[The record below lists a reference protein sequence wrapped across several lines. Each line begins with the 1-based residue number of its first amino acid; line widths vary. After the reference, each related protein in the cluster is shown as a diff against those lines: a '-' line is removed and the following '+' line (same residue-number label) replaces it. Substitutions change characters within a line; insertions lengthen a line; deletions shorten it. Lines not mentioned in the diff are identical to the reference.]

1 MPIGKRISFG
11 IGLVLVLAFFL
22 NSCGKKENID
32 WVTYHSFDKLFTI
45 DYPPTWGHSLDGHV
59 FNITPPDKTGLV
71 AVSGYVDPESTF
83 DEKKFRDMVMLDFV
97 ECRVKESF
105 KAVKGKNDWVGED
118 AVYERTINGQKFIYL
133 FRVAHRGQVGAF
145 IAVSDLEI
153 HMKAN
158 MGNFKKIM
166 DSLVILDDPTKPEDL
181 SRTTPVVEKA
191 KPWQEKLIDW
201 IRSTE
206 KKEDKK
212 SYYSN

>member
-1 MPIGKRISFG
+1 MPIRKRNAFG
-11 IGLVLVLAFFL
+11 IGLFLVLSVCL
-22 NSCGKKENID
+22 SSCGKKENID
-32 WVTYHSFDKLFTI
+32 WVTYHSLDKLFTI
-45 DYPPTWGHSLDGHV
+45 DYPPTWEHSLDGHV

-71 AVSGYVDPESTF
+71 AVSGYIDPGTTF
-83 DEKKFRDMVMLDFV
+83 DEKAFKAMVMLDFV
-97 ECRVKESF
+97 ECRVKEPF
-105 KAVKGKNDWVGED
+105 KAVTGHEWIGED
-118 AVYERTINGQKFIYL
+118 ALYERTINGQKFIYL
-133 FRVAHRGQVGAF
+133 FRVAHRDQVGAF

-158 MGNFKKIM
+158 MGNYKQIM

-181 SRTTPVVEKA
+181 SRTTPVVEKI

>member
-1 MPIGKRISFG
+1 VK
-11 IGLVLVLAFFL
+11 
-22 NSCGKKENID
+22 
-32 WVTYHSFDKLFTI
+32 
-45 DYPPTWGHSLDGHV
+45 
-59 FNITPPDKTGLV
+59 
-71 AVSGYVDPESTF
+71 DP
-83 DEKKFRDMVMLDFV
+83 
-97 ECRVKESF
+97 F
-105 KAVKGKNDWVGED
+105 KAVTGHESEGED
-118 AVYERTINGQKFIYL
+118 ALYERTINGQKFIYL

-158 MGNFKKIM
+158 MGNYKQIM

-181 SRTTPVVEKA
+181 SRTTPVVEKI

>member
-1 MPIGKRISFG
+1 MFIGKRNIVG
-11 IGLVLVLAFFL
+11 VAFILGVFL
-22 NSCGKKENID
+22 CLSSCGKKENID
-32 WVTYHSFDKLFTI
+32 WITYHSLDKLFTI

-59 FNITPPDKTGLV
+59 FNISPPDKTGLV
-71 AVSGYVDPESTF
+71 AVSGYVDPGPTF
-83 DEKKFRDMVMLDFV
+83 DETKFRDMVMLDFV
-97 ECRVKESF
+97 ECRVKEPF

-158 MGNFKKIM
+158 MGNFKQIM

-212 SYYSN
+212 SYYNN